1 MKLKKD
7 YHAEIENIFKSIFGI
22 EETNIEI
29 NGLIVTIKEPL
40 VKQQIIQLAKF
51 CKNIPLNTSLK
62 ASGGKTII
70 EFW

>member
-7 YHAEIENIFKSIFGI
+7 YRIEIEKAFKSIFDI
-22 EETNIEI
+22 EDSNIEI
-29 NGLIVTIKEPL
+29 NGLFITINEPL
-40 VKQQIIQLAKF
+40 VKQQIILLARL